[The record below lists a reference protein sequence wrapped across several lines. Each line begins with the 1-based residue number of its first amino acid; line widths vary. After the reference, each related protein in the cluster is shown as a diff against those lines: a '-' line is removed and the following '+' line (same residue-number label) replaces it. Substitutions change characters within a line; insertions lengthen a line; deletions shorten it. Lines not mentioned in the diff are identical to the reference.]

1 MVQADPL
8 YVYYITDLTIW
19 CQAKQ
24 IEPVSGV
31 AAPLPSPHIHTPDTA
46 PTSDVSEEA
55 GEYCYVKTCA

>member
-24 IEPVSGV
+24 IEPLSGV
-31 AAPLPSPHIHTPDTA
+31 HTPDTA